1 MYSPKE
7 LEGEVDH
14 SFFDSDCEE
23 YGKECGASPGVSNG
37 KADNTE
43 RVAEPAVSD
52 AKNARTSRERL
63 SEEVKG
69 HGSVDE
75 DSSRSSS
82 ASSLLSSEDKLEA
95 DSDKNSSTH
104 VHIAAKVSNVT
115 GLSAGENGKDDDE
128 DDDEDGYKRSEED
141 TEDDSDQT
149 SPTSKAAN
157 HCLPKYSGK
166 FRTGKHGPVSSSE
179 SDSSYSSSED
189 TSSESSPQRSS
200 ACSPLNP
207 AKRRPLAQR
216 EKLRLPSEESE
227 DTVTDVTPLSTPDM
241 SPIQAFELAFKREG
255 ERERVIMKQQHVQG
269 GLAAGDM
276 SSVSEAFLKVN
287 TGLER
292 ELVIERRPRK
302 NYSFSNDEVVRIDRE
317 NQRLLRELTR
327 RNPRSKSAVT
337 AKKPSSPPVRLCHSA
352 LNRQREQQRIERE
365 NLAFL
370 KRLEAVKPT
379 PGMRR
384 SEQLSDFQRQ
394 ALYLGATAASSKLEC
409 SQASRTSAGKSSRVS
424 SASSLHRARPASS
437 VSTAVSKVSRTAFP

>member
-23 YGKECGASPGVSNG
+23 YGKECGASPGVSDG
-37 KADNTE
+37 KADTAE
-43 RVAEPAVSD
+43 QVAEPAVSG
-52 AKNARTSRERL
+52 NARTSRERL
-63 SEEVKG
+63 SEEVRG
-69 HGSVDE
+69 DGSVDE
-75 DSSRSSS
+75 DSSRPSS
-82 ASSLLSSEDKLEA
+82 ASSLLSFEEKLEA

-104 VHIAAKVSNVT
+104 VHITAKVPT
-115 GLSAGENGKDDDE
+115 GLSAEENGKDNDE

-141 TEDDSDQT
+141 TEDESDQT
-149 SPTSKAAN
+149 SPTSKVSN

-166 FRTGKHGPVSSSE
+166 FRSGKHGPVSSSSE
-179 SDSSYSSSED
+179 SDSSYSSPED
-189 TSSESSPQRSS
+189 TSSSESSPQRSP
-200 ACSPLNP
+200 AYSPPHP
-207 AKRRPLAQR
+207 AKRGPPAQR

-241 SPIQAFELAFKREG
+241 SPIQSFELAFKREG
-255 ERERVIMKQQHVQG
+255 EREQVIMKQQYVQG

-287 TGLER
+287 KGLER

-317 NQRLLRELTR
+317 NQRLLRELTHQS
-327 RNPRSKSAVT
+327 PRPKSAVT

-394 ALYLGATAASSKLEC
+394 ALYLGATAASSKLER

-424 SASSLHRARPASS
+424 SASSLHRARPTSS